1 MHPGHGRG
9 VRDAV
14 LEAQRD
20 AGACY
25 WVAVLAI
32 GQRQAAVLVSTA
44 PQSGGGL
51 QEVVCQRDQ
60 KWHSYTCTLGFWV
73 MGMWPDG
80 YGGSDINSV
89 DRSHGRPRGSERNEF
104 LVAADDYGKV

>member
-1 MHPGHGRG
+1 MEAHGPVQGALVLDLAPRLVAGLVVHPGHGRG

-44 PQSGGGL
+44 PQSS
-51 QEVVCQRDQ
+51 DM
-60 KWHSYTCTLGFWV
+60 V
-73 MGMWPDG
+73 M
-80 YGGSDINSV
+80 
-89 DRSHGRPRGSERNEF
+89 R
-104 LVAADDYGKV
+104 VASR